1 MGFIFGIL
9 VDECAVGDSTAFAV
23 LCVCGY
29 KCGGLLSY
37 IAMPGLIC
45 KGYLSGTWQSEPR
58 LDFSPSNGSSDGVH
72 SFYLTM
78 AFRSGHY
85 INGINSLKVRIL
97 RYLLHCI
104 KLIILDKLKS

>member
-9 VDECAVGDSTAFAV
+9 VDDCAVGDSTAFAV

-85 INGINSLKVRIL
+85 ITGYKFSKG
-97 RYLLHCI
+97 
-104 KLIILDKLKS
+104 

>member
-9 VDECAVGDSTAFAV
+9 VDDCAVGDSTAFAV

-45 KGYLSGTWQSEPR
+45 KGYLSGT
-58 LDFSPSNGSSDGVH
+58 
-72 SFYLTM
+72 
-78 AFRSGHY
+78 
-85 INGINSLKVRIL
+85 
-97 RYLLHCI
+97 
-104 KLIILDKLKS
+104 